1 MEAKRQKINVTLP
14 TPMVERLEA
23 ERAALSQR
31 AGCGVTASQTIEA
44 LLGRALDGHR
54 NNFHPVSAGN

>member
-14 TPMVERLEA
+14 ATMVERLEA

-31 AGCGVTASQTIEA
+31 AGCGMTASQTIEA
-44 LLGRALDGHR
+44 LLKRAL
-54 NNFHPVSAGN
+54 AGQQTEFMAQPAG